1 LVNGKLKNLKAL
13 ENIRNTQLGHIS
25 IDYRI
30 AAAMLN
36 FTHNPITP
44 DMGKSEIIANR
55 MRKKSQLKKNKL
67 EFILGKTLG
76 TKTIRPIKIK
86 DIIDF
91 PRLKKSV
98 IKDRISL
105 GTFQPRL
112 SKSYIKDVIENS
124 FTFIVESDI
133 IKEIK
138 NEQLKSDLSKVK
150 YKIIVME
157 ILSRHGRG
165 KKSKK
170 NELKSKKIKK
180 LNQSYTK
187 VYKVF
192 ILYKPNVNNYTG
204 INAYICSCMSGKR
217 TNGCCVHVATV
228 IYYLSNVVHVDQSQ
242 LKYPGSY
249 LNKILVDINS
259 NSAANNPHYV
269 RNGRKLKDIISSSES
284 ENDLSSDSDPE
295 SSDLDEEEKSDD
307 NKADKK
313 LEKPKVEEKKTE
325 LPRKYPLLMTE
336 KQLRNNEW
344 LTDIEIEA
352 FLYKMRD
359 YLELNNITFRGLND
373 PVLITGLR
381 INSINMRNE
390 HFVEIVNSGNN
401 HWVTIS
407 AGSQFDQHD
416 ICLFDSMP
424 RQSIDTQLGTT
435 ASLLSHQSRLEK
447 GHLIFQVQNV
457 QSQKS
462 DLCGYFALANAMA
475 LCVGLDPERLLF
487 TENEIKNHFINIMF
501 HNQNM
506 SMFPYREKPGL
517 RNKKNRHLIFD
528 LKNVQLI
535 ERQKQPFQ
543 KQKKQKKLYS

>member
-1 LVNGKLKNLKAL
+1 
-13 ENIRNTQLGHIS
+13 
-25 IDYRI
+25 
-30 AAAMLN
+30 MLN
-36 FTHNPITP
+36 FTHNPITT
-44 DMGKSEIIANR
+44 DMGKSEKIADR
-55 MRKKSQLKKNKL
+55 MRKKSLKKNKL

-76 TKTIRPIKIK
+76 TKTIPPIEIK
-86 DIIDF
+86 NIVDF

-124 FTFIVESDI
+124 FTFTVESDI
-133 IKEIK
+133 LKEIK
-138 NEQLKSDLSKVK
+138 NERLKSDLSSVK

-165 KKSKK
+165 KKSKT
-170 NELKSKKIKK
+170 NEFKSKEIKK

-543 KQKKQKKLYS
+543 KQKKQKKLYC